1 MPLNEKTPWP
11 TEIRLNKDK
20 DELTV
25 AFDGGESFSFPA
37 EMLRVMSPSAE
48 VQGHSPE
55 QRTLVY
61 GKRNV
66 KIMILER
73 VGNYAIKIHFDDLHN
88 TGIFSWSYF
97 HDLGR
102 EKDKRW
108 QSYLEELEKA
118 DRSR

>member
-1 MPLNEKTPWP
+1 MALNERTPWP
-11 TEIRLNKDK
+11 TEIRLNKGK

-25 AFDGGESFSFPA
+25 TFESGLSVNFPA

-61 GKRNV
+61 GKKNV

-102 EKDKRW
+102 EKDGRW
-108 QSYLEELEKA
+108 QGYLAELEKA
-118 DRSR
+118 GRSR